1 MTHDPAKRW
10 RSTALIVV
18 CSMALLAVGAIQLGQ
33 AGAQPRA
40 DLADSVLA
48 GSVLTFS
55 DPADSDPA
63 DSDLTGSD
71 PIETADAAPGN
82 TAPGDTAVDKT
93 ATGNNAAGNNA
104 AGAPPVSEPALPAVP
119 TGLSIPSLGV
129 LAPVVP
135 VGLGED
141 RSMQIPGVSEAGWY
155 LPGRAPGSPTGSAV
169 IAAHVDFNE
178 RPGVF
183 FELRGIQPGAEVVV
197 TDAAGGT
204 HRFVVTE
211 RTQVAKDRVPMQELF
226 RTGGDPV
233 LTLVTCGGAFDSGA
247 RSYSDNI
254 IVRAVPVAA

>member
-40 DLADSVLA
+40 DLADSVL
-48 GSVLTFS
+48 T
-55 DPADSDPA
+55 
-63 DSDLTGSD
+63 DSDL
-71 PIETADAAPGN
+71 IETADAAPGN
-82 TAPGDTAVDKT
+82 TAPGDTAPDDSAVEKT

>member
-71 PIETADAAPGN
+71 LIGTADTAPGN
-82 TAPGDTAVDKT
+82 TDPGE
-93 ATGNNAAGNNA
+93 A

-135 VGLGED
+135 VGLAED

>member
-18 CSMALLAVGAIQLGQ
+18 CSMALLAVGAIQVGQ

-71 PIETADAAPGN
+71 LIGTADTAPGN
-82 TAPGDTAVDKT
+82 TDPGE
-93 ATGNNAAGNNA
+93 A

>member
-40 DLADSVLA
+40 DLADSVLTDSDPAGSVPA
-48 GSVLTFS
+48 GSVLT
-55 DPADSDPA
+55 
-63 DSDLTGSD
+63 DSDL
-71 PIETADAAPGN
+71 IETTD
-82 TAPGDTAVDKT
+82 TAPGE
-93 ATGNNAAGNNA
+93 A

-135 VGLGED
+135 VGLAED

-226 RTGGDPV
+226 RTGGDPI

>member
-40 DLADSVLA
+40 DLADSVL
-48 GSVLTFS
+48 T
-55 DPADSDPA
+55 
-63 DSDLTGSD
+63 DSDL
-71 PIETADAAPGN
+71 IETADAAPGN
-82 TAPGDTAVDKT
+82 TAPGDTAPGGTAVEKT

-104 AGAPPVSEPALPAVP
+104 AGAPPVSEPVLPAVP

-135 VGLGED
+135 VGLAED

>member
-40 DLADSVLA
+40 DLADSVL
-48 GSVLTFS
+48 T
-55 DPADSDPA
+55 
-63 DSDLTGSD
+63 DSDL
-71 PIETADAAPGN
+71 IETADAAPGN
-82 TAPGDTAVDKT
+82 TAPGDTAPGGTAVEKT
-93 ATGNNAAGNNA
+93 ATGNAGNNA
-104 AGAPPVSEPALPAVP
+104 AGAPPVSEPVLPAVP

>member
-40 DLADSVLA
+40 DLADSVLTDFDPA
-48 GSVLTFS
+48 GSV
-55 DPADSDPA
+55 PAG
-63 DSDLTGSD
+63 SDLTGSD

>member
-40 DLADSVLA
+40 DLADSVL
-48 GSVLTFS
+48 T
-55 DPADSDPA
+55 
-63 DSDLTGSD
+63 DSDL
-71 PIETADAAPGN
+71 IETADAAPGN
-82 TAPGDTAVDKT
+82 TAPGDTAVEKT
-93 ATGNNAAGNNA
+93 ATGNDAAGNNA
-104 AGAPPVSEPALPAVP
+104 AGAPPVSEPVLPAVP

-135 VGLGED
+135 VGLAED

-197 TDAAGGT
+197 TDAAGGK

>member
-40 DLADSVLA
+40 DLADSVL
-48 GSVLTFS
+48 T
-55 DPADSDPA
+55 
-63 DSDLTGSD
+63 DSDL
-71 PIETADAAPGN
+71 IETADAAPGN
-82 TAPGDTAVDKT
+82 TAPGDTAVEKT
-93 ATGNNAAGNNA
+93 ATGNDAAGNNA
-104 AGAPPVSEPALPAVP
+104 AGAPPVSEPVLPAVP

-197 TDAAGGT
+197 TDAAGGK

>member
-40 DLADSVLA
+40 DLADSVLTDFDPA
-48 GSVLTFS
+48 GSV
-55 DPADSDPA
+55 PAG
-63 DSDLTGSD
+63 SDLTGSD

-93 ATGNNAAGNNA
+93 ATGNNAAG
-104 AGAPPVSEPALPAVP
+104 APPVSEPVLPAVP

-135 VGLGED
+135 VGLAED

-226 RTGGDPV
+226 RTGGDPI

>member
-40 DLADSVLA
+40 DLADSVL
-48 GSVLTFS
+48 T
-55 DPADSDPA
+55 
-63 DSDLTGSD
+63 DSDL
-71 PIETADAAPGN
+71 IETADAAPGN
-82 TAPGDTAVDKT
+82 TAPGDTAVEKT
-93 ATGNNAAGNNA
+93 ATGNDAAGNNAAGNNA
-104 AGAPPVSEPALPAVP
+104 AGAPPVSEPVLPAVP

-226 RTGGDPV
+226 RTGGDPI

>member
-40 DLADSVLA
+40 DLADSVL
-48 GSVLTFS
+48 T
-55 DPADSDPA
+55 
-63 DSDLTGSD
+63 DSDL
-71 PIETADAAPGN
+71 IETADAAPGN
-82 TAPGDTAVDKT
+82 TAPGDTAPGGTAVEKT
-93 ATGNNAAGNNA
+93 ATGNAGNNA
-104 AGAPPVSEPALPAVP
+104 AGAPPVSEPVLPAVP

-197 TDAAGGT
+197 TDAAGGK

-211 RTQVAKDRVPMQELF
+211 RSQVAKDRVPMQELF

>member
-40 DLADSVLA
+40 DLADSVL
-48 GSVLTFS
+48 T
-55 DPADSDPA
+55 
-63 DSDLTGSD
+63 DSDL
-71 PIETADAAPGN
+71 IETADAAPGN
-82 TAPGDTAVDKT
+82 TAPGDTAPGGTAVEKT
-93 ATGNNAAGNNA
+93 ATGNAGNNA
-104 AGAPPVSEPALPAVP
+104 AGAPPVSEPVLPAVP

-197 TDAAGGT
+197 TDAAGGK

>member
-40 DLADSVLA
+40 DLADSVLTDFDPA
-48 GSVLTFS
+48 GSV
-55 DPADSDPA
+55 PAG
-63 DSDLTGSD
+63 SDLTGSD

-82 TAPGDTAVDKT
+82 TAPGDTAPGGTAVEKT
-93 ATGNNAAGNNA
+93 ATGNAGNNA

>member
-1 MTHDPAKRW
+1 M
-10 RSTALIVV
+10 
-18 CSMALLAVGAIQLGQ
+18 
-33 AGAQPRA
+33 
-40 DLADSVLA
+40 
-48 GSVLTFS
+48 
-55 DPADSDPA
+55 
-63 DSDLTGSD
+63 
-71 PIETADAAPGN
+71 
-82 TAPGDTAVDKT
+82 
-93 ATGNNAAGNNA
+93 
-104 AGAPPVSEPALPAVP
+104 LPAVP

-135 VGLGED
+135 VGLAED

>member
-40 DLADSVLA
+40 DLADSVL
-48 GSVLTFS
+48 T
-55 DPADSDPA
+55 
-63 DSDLTGSD
+63 DSDL
-71 PIETADAAPGN
+71 IETADAAPGN

-104 AGAPPVSEPALPAVP
+104 AGAPPVSEPVLPAVP

-197 TDAAGGT
+197 TDAAGGK

>member
-40 DLADSVLA
+40 DLADSVL
-48 GSVLTFS
+48 T
-55 DPADSDPA
+55 
-63 DSDLTGSD
+63 DSDL
-71 PIETADAAPGN
+71 IETADAAPGN

-104 AGAPPVSEPALPAVP
+104 AGAPPVSEPVLPAVP

-135 VGLGED
+135 VGLAED

-183 FELRGIQPGAEVVV
+183 FELRDIQPGAEVVV

>member
-40 DLADSVLA
+40 DLADSVL
-48 GSVLTFS
+48 T
-55 DPADSDPA
+55 
-63 DSDLTGSD
+63 DSDL
-71 PIETADAAPGN
+71 IETADAAPGN
-82 TAPGDTAVDKT
+82 TAPGDTAPDDSAVEKT
-93 ATGNNAAGNNA
+93 ATGNDAAGNNAAGNNAAGNNA
-104 AGAPPVSEPALPAVP
+104 AGAPPVSEPVLPAVP

-135 VGLGED
+135 VGLAED

-226 RTGGDPV
+226 RTGGDPI

>member
-40 DLADSVLA
+40 DLADSVL
-48 GSVLTFS
+48 T
-55 DPADSDPA
+55 
-63 DSDLTGSD
+63 DSDL
-71 PIETADAAPGN
+71 IETADAAPGN
-82 TAPGDTAVDKT
+82 TAPGDTAPGGTAVEKT
-93 ATGNNAAGNNA
+93 ATGNAGNNA
-104 AGAPPVSEPALPAVP
+104 AGAPPVSEPVLPAVP

-183 FELRGIQPGAEVVV
+183 FELRDIQPGAEVVV

-226 RTGGDPV
+226 RTGGDPI

>member
-40 DLADSVLA
+40 DLADSVL
-48 GSVLTFS
+48 T
-55 DPADSDPA
+55 
-63 DSDLTGSD
+63 DSDL
-71 PIETADAAPGN
+71 IETADAAPGN

>member
-1 MTHDPAKRW
+1 
-10 RSTALIVV
+10 
-18 CSMALLAVGAIQLGQ
+18 MALLAVGAIQLGQ
-33 AGAQPRA
+33 AGVQPRA

-71 PIETADAAPGN
+71 LIGTADTAPGN
-82 TAPGDTAVDKT
+82 TDPGE
-93 ATGNNAAGNNA
+93 A

-226 RTGGDPV
+226 RTGGDPI

>member
-40 DLADSVLA
+40 DLADSVL
-48 GSVLTFS
+48 T
-55 DPADSDPA
+55 
-63 DSDLTGSD
+63 DSDL
-71 PIETADAAPGN
+71 IETADAAPGN
-82 TAPGDTAVDKT
+82 TAPGDTAPDDSAVEKT

-104 AGAPPVSEPALPAVP
+104 AGAPPVSEPVLPAVP

-135 VGLGED
+135 VGLAED

-226 RTGGDPV
+226 RTGGDPI

>member
-10 RSTALIVV
+10 RSTALVVV

-40 DLADSVLA
+40 DLADSVL
-48 GSVLTFS
+48 T
-55 DPADSDPA
+55 
-63 DSDLTGSD
+63 DSDL
-71 PIETADAAPGN
+71 IETADAAPGN
-82 TAPGDTAVDKT
+82 TAPGDTAPGDTAVEKT
-93 ATGNNAAGNNA
+93 ATGNDAAGNNAAGNNAAGNNA
-104 AGAPPVSEPALPAVP
+104 AGAPPVSEPVLPAVP

-226 RTGGDPV
+226 RTGGDPI

>member
-40 DLADSVLA
+40 DLADSVLTDSDPAGSVPA
-48 GSVLTFS
+48 GSVLT
-55 DPADSDPA
+55 
-63 DSDLTGSD
+63 DSDL
-71 PIETADAAPGN
+71 IETTD
-82 TAPGDTAVDKT
+82 TAPGE
-93 ATGNNAAGNNA
+93 A

>member
-10 RSTALIVV
+10 RSTALVVV

-40 DLADSVLA
+40 DLADSVL
-48 GSVLTFS
+48 T
-55 DPADSDPA
+55 
-63 DSDLTGSD
+63 DSDL
-71 PIETADAAPGN
+71 IETADAAPGN
-82 TAPGDTAVDKT
+82 TAPGDTAPGDTAVEKT
-93 ATGNNAAGNNA
+93 ATGNDAAGNNA
-104 AGAPPVSEPALPAVP
+104 AGAPPVSEPVLPAVP

-135 VGLGED
+135 VGLAED

-226 RTGGDPV
+226 RTGGDPI

>member
-40 DLADSVLA
+40 DLADSVLTDSDPAGSVPA
-48 GSVLTFS
+48 GSVLT
-55 DPADSDPA
+55 
-63 DSDLTGSD
+63 DSDL
-71 PIETADAAPGN
+71 IETADAAPGN

-104 AGAPPVSEPALPAVP
+104 AGAPPVSEPVLPAVP

-135 VGLGED
+135 VGLAED

>member
-40 DLADSVLA
+40 DLADSVL
-48 GSVLTFS
+48 T
-55 DPADSDPA
+55 
-63 DSDLTGSD
+63 DSDL
-71 PIETADAAPGN
+71 IETADAAPGN
-82 TAPGDTAVDKT
+82 TAPGDTAPGDTAVEKT
-93 ATGNNAAGNNA
+93 ATGNDAAGNNAAGNNAAGNNA
-104 AGAPPVSEPALPAVP
+104 AGAPPVSEPVLPAVP

-135 VGLGED
+135 VGLAED

-226 RTGGDPV
+226 RTGGDPI

>member
-40 DLADSVLA
+40 DLADSVL
-48 GSVLTFS
+48 T
-55 DPADSDPA
+55 
-63 DSDLTGSD
+63 DSDL
-71 PIETADAAPGN
+71 IETADAAPGN
-82 TAPGDTAVDKT
+82 TAPGDTAPGDTAVEKT
-93 ATGNNAAGNNA
+93 ATGNDAAGNNAAGNNA
-104 AGAPPVSEPALPAVP
+104 AGAPPVSEPVLPAVP

-135 VGLGED
+135 VGLAED

>member
-40 DLADSVLA
+40 DLADSVL
-48 GSVLTFS
+48 T
-55 DPADSDPA
+55 
-63 DSDLTGSD
+63 DSDL
-71 PIETADAAPGN
+71 IETADAAPGN
-82 TAPGDTAVDKT
+82 TAPGDTAPDDSAVEKT

-104 AGAPPVSEPALPAVP
+104 AGAPPVSEPVLPAVP

>member
-40 DLADSVLA
+40 DLADSVL
-48 GSVLTFS
+48 T
-55 DPADSDPA
+55 
-63 DSDLTGSD
+63 DSDL
-71 PIETADAAPGN
+71 IETADAAPGN
-82 TAPGDTAVDKT
+82 TAPGDTAPGDTAVEKT
-93 ATGNNAAGNNA
+93 ATGNDAAGNNA
-104 AGAPPVSEPALPAVP
+104 AGAPPVSEPVLPAVP

-135 VGLGED
+135 VGLAED

-211 RTQVAKDRVPMQELF
+211 RSQVAKDRVPMQELF

>member
-33 AGAQPRA
+33 AGVQPRA
-40 DLADSVLA
+40 DL
-48 GSVLTFS
+48 
-55 DPADSDPA
+55 ADSDPA

-71 PIETADAAPGN
+71 LIGTADTAPGN
-82 TAPGDTAVDKT
+82 TDPGE
-93 ATGNNAAGNNA
+93 AAGV
-104 AGAPPVSEPALPAVP
+104 PPVPAPVLPAVP

>member
-40 DLADSVLA
+40 DLADSVL
-48 GSVLTFS
+48 T
-55 DPADSDPA
+55 
-63 DSDLTGSD
+63 DSDL
-71 PIETADAAPGN
+71 IETADAAPGN
-82 TAPGDTAVDKT
+82 TAPGNTAPGDTAVEKT
-93 ATGNNAAGNNA
+93 ATGNDAAGNNA
-104 AGAPPVSEPALPAVP
+104 AGAPPVSEPVLPAVP

-135 VGLGED
+135 VGLEED

-226 RTGGDPV
+226 RTGGDPI

>member
-40 DLADSVLA
+40 DLADSVL
-48 GSVLTFS
+48 T
-55 DPADSDPA
+55 
-63 DSDLTGSD
+63 DSDL
-71 PIETADAAPGN
+71 IETADAAPGN

-104 AGAPPVSEPALPAVP
+104 AGAPPVSEPVLPAVP

-135 VGLGED
+135 VGLAED

-226 RTGGDPV
+226 RTGGDPI

>member
-40 DLADSVLA
+40 DLADSVL
-48 GSVLTFS
+48 T
-55 DPADSDPA
+55 
-63 DSDLTGSD
+63 DSDL
-71 PIETADAAPGN
+71 IETADAAPGN
-82 TAPGDTAVDKT
+82 TAPGDTAPGGTAVEKT
-93 ATGNNAAGNNA
+93 ATGNAGNNA
-104 AGAPPVSEPALPAVP
+104 AGAPPVSEPVLPAVP

-211 RTQVAKDRVPMQELF
+211 RSQVAKDRVPMQELF

>member
-71 PIETADAAPGN
+71 LIGTADTAPGN
-82 TAPGDTAVDKT
+82 TDPGE
-93 ATGNNAAGNNA
+93 A

-226 RTGGDPV
+226 RTGGDPI

>member
-40 DLADSVLA
+40 DLADSVL
-48 GSVLTFS
+48 T
-55 DPADSDPA
+55 
-63 DSDLTGSD
+63 DSDL
-71 PIETADAAPGN
+71 IETADAAPGN
-82 TAPGDTAVDKT
+82 TAPGDTAPDDSAVEKT

-104 AGAPPVSEPALPAVP
+104 AGAPPVSEPVLPAVP

-135 VGLGED
+135 VGLAED

>member
-40 DLADSVLA
+40 DLADSVL
-48 GSVLTFS
+48 T
-55 DPADSDPA
+55 
-63 DSDLTGSD
+63 DSDL
-71 PIETADAAPGN
+71 IETADAAPGN
-82 TAPGDTAVDKT
+82 TAPGDTAPGGTAVEKT
-93 ATGNNAAGNNA
+93 ATGNAGNNA
-104 AGAPPVSEPALPAVP
+104 AGAPPVSEPVLPAVP

-183 FELRGIQPGAEVVV
+183 FELRDIQPGAEVVV

>member
-40 DLADSVLA
+40 DLADSVLTDSDPAGSVPA
-48 GSVLTFS
+48 GSVLT
-55 DPADSDPA
+55 
-63 DSDLTGSD
+63 DSDL
-71 PIETADAAPGN
+71 IETADAAPGN
-82 TAPGDTAVDKT
+82 TAPGDTAPGGTAVEKT
-93 ATGNNAAGNNA
+93 ATGNAGNNA
-104 AGAPPVSEPALPAVP
+104 AGAPPVSEPVLPAVP

>member
-40 DLADSVLA
+40 DLADSVL
-48 GSVLTFS
+48 T
-55 DPADSDPA
+55 
-63 DSDLTGSD
+63 DSDL
-71 PIETADAAPGN
+71 IETADAAPGN

-104 AGAPPVSEPALPAVP
+104 AGAPPVSEPVLPAVP

-197 TDAAGGT
+197 TDAAGGK

-211 RTQVAKDRVPMQELF
+211 RSQVAKDRVPMQELF